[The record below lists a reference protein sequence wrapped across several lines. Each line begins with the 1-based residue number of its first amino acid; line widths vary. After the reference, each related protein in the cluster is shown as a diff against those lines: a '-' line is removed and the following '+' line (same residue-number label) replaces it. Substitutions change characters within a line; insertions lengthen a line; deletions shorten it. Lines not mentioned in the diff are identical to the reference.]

1 MNIRP
6 MLVRLEGAL
15 ECSNIAERMILIAKP
30 TLNQLDSGPLNLV
43 VGYDSSPRSQIAL
56 DVALWIAY
64 QTRLATSSEVMVQ
77 VVYVMESETQVQT
90 STLDLLHQQES
101 AGGIPSSLP
110 DSRQLRGIMDV
121 RQRHRSAQG
130 FDEARLTMPI
140 APNLESD
147 ALSGQTTAVKTPPTQ
162 AEQFAQADR
171 ILWQA
176 RCLADEW
183 RGSLKTHL
191 RWGQV
196 ATELRQVVEEEA
208 GTLLVVGCE
217 TAEADLVKA
226 LGADFPCPVIGIPPE
241 LQGK

>member
-30 TLNQLDSGPLNLV
+30 TLNQIDNGPLNLV

-64 QTRLATSSEVMVQ
+64 QTRVATSCEVTVQ
-77 VVYVMESETQVQT
+77 VVYVVESEAPTQT

-101 AGGIPSSLP
+101 AGGVPSSLP
-110 DSRQLRGIMDV
+110 DSKQLRDIMDV

-130 FDEARLTMPI
+130 FDEARLSMPI
-140 APNLESD
+140 APKLAS
-147 ALSGQTTAVKTPPTQ
+147 SGGQAQAVKTPPTQ

-196 ATELRQVVEEEA
+196 ATELREVVEEES
-208 GTLLVVGCE
+208 GTLLIIGCE
-217 TAEADLVKA
+217 TAEAELIQA
-226 LGADFPCPVIGIPPE
+226 LGMDFPCPVIGIPPE
-241 LQGK
+241 LQDD

>member
-1 MNIRP
+1 

-30 TLNQLDSGPLNLV
+30 TSNQLDNGPLNLV

-64 QTRLATSSEVMVQ
+64 QTRVATSSEVTVQ
-77 VVYVMESETQVQT
+77 VVYVVESATQTQT
-90 STLDLLHQQES
+90 SKLDLLHQQES
-101 AGGIPSSLP
+101 SGGVPSSLP
-110 DSRQLRGIMDV
+110 DSKQLRDIMDV
-121 RQRHRSAQG
+121 RQRHRSTQG
-130 FDEARLTMPI
+130 FDEARSTMPI
-140 APNLESD
+140 APNLES
-147 ALSGQTTAVKTPPTQ
+147 AVQQTQAVTAPPTQ

-208 GTLLVVGCE
+208 GTLLIVGCE
-217 TAEADLVKA
+217 TAEADLVTA

-241 LQGK
+241 LQGE

>member
-30 TLNQLDSGPLNLV
+30 TLNQIDNGPLNLV

-64 QTRLATSSEVMVQ
+64 QTRVATSSEVTVQ
-77 VVYVMESETQVQT
+77 VVYVVESETPAQT

-101 AGGIPSSLP
+101 SGGVPSSLP
-110 DSRQLRGIMDV
+110 DSRQLRDIMDV

-130 FDEARLTMPI
+130 FDEARVSMPI
-140 APNLESD
+140 APKLE
-147 ALSGQTTAVKTPPTQ
+147 ASGSQAQAVKTRPTQ

-196 ATELRQVVEEEA
+196 ATELRQVVEEES
-208 GTLLVVGCE
+208 GTLLIIGCE
-217 TAEADLVKA
+217 TAEAELVQA

-241 LQGK
+241 LQND